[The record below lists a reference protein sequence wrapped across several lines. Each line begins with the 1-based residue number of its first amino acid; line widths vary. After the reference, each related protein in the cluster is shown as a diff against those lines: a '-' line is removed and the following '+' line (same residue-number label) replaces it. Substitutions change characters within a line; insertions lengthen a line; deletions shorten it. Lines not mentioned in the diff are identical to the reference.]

1 MTDKIF
7 EKLKS
12 LNKDMSDEE
21 INKIL
26 NVKFYLCPG
35 NYEFLPEEERNRKIE
50 ERDKNYKKFLEEQKN
65 EK

>member
-35 NYEFLPEEERNRKIE
+35 NYEFLPEEEKKRKL
-50 ERDKNYKKFLEEQKN
+50 K
-65 EK
+65 